1 MINRSISSVLAACFF
16 GLAISVSIASA
27 ADELVAAGAKVEQLA
42 GGFAFTEGP
51 ARDAQG
57 NVYFTDI
64 PSGRIHKWSLR
75 WVQTA

>member
-1 MINRSISSVLAACFF
+1 MITRSLSSVLGACLF
-16 GLAISVSIASA
+16 GLAISASTASA
-27 ADELVAAGAKVEQLA
+27 ADELVAAGAKVGQLA

-64 PSGRIHKWSLR
+64 PNGRIHK
-75 WVQTA
+75 